1 MLTLKKDDFEFLLSS
16 AKFCN
21 RIDSYVDML
30 DLDTTLLGAFKSQS
44 FWLSHVVG
52 DNNNWKPDLE
62 EFINIT
68 IESMKIAFQYIVLM
82 CKTNPN
88 YSLAIGNYLG
98 IEDEQEKY
106 IFSLN

>member
-1 MLTLKKDDFEFLLSS
+1 MLKKDDFEFLPSS

-52 DNNNWKPDLE
+52 HNN
-62 EFINIT
+62 T
-68 IESMKIAFQYIVLM
+68 
-82 CKTNPN
+82 
-88 YSLAIGNYLG
+88 
-98 IEDEQEKY
+98 
-106 IFSLN
+106 